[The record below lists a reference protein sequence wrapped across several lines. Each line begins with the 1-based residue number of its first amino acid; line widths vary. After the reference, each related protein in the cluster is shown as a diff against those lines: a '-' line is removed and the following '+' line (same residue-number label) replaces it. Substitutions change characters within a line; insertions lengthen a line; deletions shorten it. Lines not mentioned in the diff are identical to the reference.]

1 MVRPMISSSDL
12 YFLMIVQPTG
22 NSADATGTYLRSVL
36 PCPTINTELLYTNG
50 VILPLVSDQ
59 SSVTQSIEPVGS
71 TTDAD
76 HVAVSIIQI
85 SFCANANT
93 LCSLTP
99 ALSSQNL
106 TACSISVVHVD
117 QAEFSFG
124 RSEFS
129 LIVNSLD
136 THPL

>member
-1 MVRPMISSSDL
+1 MISSSDL

-71 TTDAD
+71 TIEAD

-85 SFCANANT
+85 SFCANANI

-99 ALSSQNL
+99 AFSSQNL
-106 TACSISVVHVD
+106 TACSISVVHVVPSVV
-117 QAEFSFG
+117 SFG
-124 RSEFS
+124 RSEFI
-129 LIVNSLD
+129 LLVKVLD
-136 THPL
+136 TQLL